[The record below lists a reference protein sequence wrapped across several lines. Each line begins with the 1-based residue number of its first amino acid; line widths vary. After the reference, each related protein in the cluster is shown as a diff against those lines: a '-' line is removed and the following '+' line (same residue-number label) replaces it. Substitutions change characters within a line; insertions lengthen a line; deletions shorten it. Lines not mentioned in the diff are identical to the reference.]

1 MGGGKMRFDLNGFK
15 IAHRAGF
22 LLPETLSYGYVDAAK
37 YDSLWKKR
45 IEEGKEDLTPDETFK
60 ELQQRMS
67 GRYFSKVSM
76 AQMAALD
83 YSSLMFPP
91 YSILSSED
99 LSDDW
104 LAIVDFHKK
113 HSRDHSLHQPL
124 TAYVA
129 AKLLGFGKSK
139 DSLQIPQQPNNL
151 LDYCV
156 ESLFSPNSGSYIL
169 EEAKKFGIGETMLK
183 KSEAAK
189 EFWKDLFYHTVLLS
203 AVFHDIGYP
212 WQYVSRVGKSLNN
225 SVSYLHPSDSV
236 AIPIVERFKDRMVY
250 LPLRKYQ
257 ASHHNEPA
265 MEIEKLVDYT
275 TLALETHG
283 FPGAIAF
290 LSLNDAI
297 RKHPTEAP
305 LARLQEFSIEWAAIG
320 IFMHD
325 MEGKHRKFMPE
336 IRLKISQDPLSVIIS
351 LADYLEEFDRPK
363 VSFYSRS
370 RQSRMK
376 YYSDCSG
383 VEVNVDASG
392 VMDVCMEYR
401 KESGKVIAAEFKT
414 KETDNYFNPSNGYV
428 DLSGIGIK
436 RVVYKQK

>member
-1 MGGGKMRFDLNGFK
+1 MRFDLKGFQT
-15 IAHRAGF
+15 ALGAGF
-22 LLPETLSYGYVDAAK
+22 LIPDKLSYGYVDVAK
-37 YDSLWKKR
+37 YGSLR
-45 IEEGKEDLTPDETFK
+45 KEMAKVMKDNFTPTETFK

-83 YSSLMFPP
+83 YSSLMFPS

-113 HSRDHSLHQPL
+113 HCRDHSLHQPL

-129 AKLLGFGKSK
+129 AKLLGFGKSEA
-139 DSLQIPQQPNNL
+139 SLHIPHQSNNL
-151 LDYCV
+151 LDYCI
-156 ESLFSPNSGSYIL
+156 ESLFSPNGGSYIL
-169 EEAKKFGIGETMLK
+169 EEAKKFGIGETMLQ

-212 WQYVSRVGKSLNN
+212 WQYLSSVGKSLNN

-236 AIPIVERFKDRMVY
+236 AMPIVERFKDRMVY
-250 LPLRKYQ
+250 LPLREYQ
-257 ASHHNEPA
+257 ANPHNEPA
-265 MEIEKLVDYT
+265 MEKEKLVGYT
-275 TLALETHG
+275 SMALETHG

-297 RKHPTEAP
+297 RKHPIEAP
-305 LARLQEFSIEWAAIG
+305 LARLQEFAIEWAAMG

-325 MEGKHRKFMPE
+325 MEGKHREFMPE
-336 IRLKISQDPLSVIIS
+336 IRLNISQDPLSVIIS

-363 VSFYSRS
+363 VSFYPRS
-370 RQSRMK
+370 KQSRMK

-392 VMDVCMEYR
+392 VMDVCMAYR
-401 KESGKVIAAEFKT
+401 KESGKAIAAEFKT
-414 KETDNYFNPSNGYV
+414 KETDHYFNPSNGYV

-436 RVVYKQK
+436 RVVYKQN